1 MTADPVVRE
10 QAPLADRNRVPDPA
24 SAPVPRWTYRDWRVP
39 PSRGDTS
46 PDAAQAAR
54 RRRAIHRI
62 RHPEAWREYLA
73 TLPHYDPD
81 YVYDEGHEYEVE
93 WTTDPDYCA
102 DDAYLHWCVFDE
114 EGFLD
119 PPPSEH
125 RALIEAG
132 QNILGDVLEPGRI
145 LDEPD
150 YLYPEALGRQAGLR
164 TEGGAVQTK
173 VQPDLAVLPEGW
185 DDGQLPK
192 SRTLHTDD
200 NHPVPDLI
208 VEIASPSTAAWDW
221 GGKREL
227 YKALGVREYLI
238 LDAGR
243 PDGGDLPARPAR
255 LTLYRLR
262 DGDYVQADGGQD
274 PASSPSSADG
284 VAEVLEPVYSEVCGT
299 SLRLLR
305 PEPEARVCFQWHEP
319 ATGRWRDRATD
330 QAAALL
336 ASRVEGHAEGRV
348 EGHTE
353 GRVETLLQML
363 EQVLPESTYPG
374 AVARAAQHWSA
385 DGLPADVE
393 VRVLAAAAEPDRW
406 WDHLGLPPDTDP
418 TSPPE

>member
-1 MTADPVVRE
+1 MTTDTAVKE
-10 QAPLADRNRVPDPA
+10 QAPPADRNRVPEPA
-24 SAPVPRWTYRDWRVP
+24 SVPVSRWTHWDWRVP
-39 PSRGDTS
+39 PTRGDTS

-54 RRRAIHRI
+54 RRRASHRI
-62 RHPEAWREYLA
+62 QNPAAWREHLEA
-73 TLPHYDPD
+73 LPHYDPD
-81 YVYDEGHEYEVE
+81 YVYDEGHEYEDE

-114 EGFLD
+114 EGFLM

-132 QNILGDVLEPGRI
+132 QDILGDVLEPGRI

-150 YLYPEALGRQAGLR
+150 YHYPEALGRAAGLR
-164 TEGGAVQTK
+164 TEGGAVQIK

-192 SRTLHTDD
+192 SRTLHTDG

-208 VEIASPSTAAWDW
+208 VEIASPSTAARDW

-262 DGDYVQADGGQD
+262 DGDYVQAEGGQD
-274 PASSPSSADG
+274 PASSPSGADG
-284 VAEVLEPVYSEVCGT
+284 AAEVLEPVYSEVCGT

-336 ASRVEGHAEGRV
+336 ASRVEGH
-348 EGHTE
+348 TE

-363 EQVLPESTYPG
+363 EQVLPEATYPG

-406 WDHLGLPPDTDP
+406 RDHLGLPTDTDR
-418 TSPPE
+418 TSLPR

>member
-1 MTADPVVRE
+1 MVTDPVVRE
-10 QAPLADRNRVPDPA
+10 QALPA
-24 SAPVPRWTYRDWRVP
+24 EGGRPPGRGIGTVPRWTHRDWRVP
-39 PSRGDTS
+39 PTRGDTS

-54 RRRAIHRI
+54 RRRAIDRI
-62 RHPEAWREYLA
+62 QHPAAWRAHLA

-81 YVYDEGHEYEVE
+81 YVYDEGHEYEDE
-93 WTTDPDYCA
+93 WTTDPDYCW
-102 DDAYLHWCVFDE
+102 DGNHLHWCVFDE
-114 EGFLD
+114 EGFLM

-132 QNILGDVLEPGRI
+132 KDILDDVLEPGRI

-150 YLYPEALGRQAGLR
+150 YHYPEALGRAAGLR

-192 SRTLHTDD
+192 SRVLRVDVD
-200 NHPVPDLI
+200 HPVPELI
-208 VEIASPSTAAWDW
+208 VEIASPSTAARDR

-227 YKALGVREYLI
+227 YRALGVREYLI
-238 LDAGR
+238 LDPGR

-274 PASSPSSADG
+274 SASSPSGTDG
-284 VAEVLEPVYSEVCGT
+284 AAEVLEPVHSEVCGT

-305 PEPEARVCFQWHEP
+305 LEPEARVSFQWYEP
-319 ATGRWRDRATD
+319 ATGRWRDRVTD

-336 ASRVEGHAEGRV
+336 ASRAEGRV
-348 EGHTE
+348 EA
-353 GRVETLLQML
+353 LLQLL
-363 EQVLPESTYPG
+363 ERALPEAAYPG
-374 AVARAAQHWSA
+374 AVARVAQHWA
-385 DGLPADVE
+385 ANGLPADVE
-393 VRVLAAAAEPDRW
+393 ARVLAIAVEPNHWR
-406 WDHLGLPPDTDP
+406 DHLRVPADTDQ
-418 TSPPE
+418 TPPSR